1 MTKSP
6 LDPDLKVD
14 ASRDSEADA
23 PIQVH
28 RDAGV
33 VTIVLNRPTRRNA
46 LRTVDYAQLAETFR
60 DIRHT
65 VSDRV
70 VVLTGAGDHFCAGS
84 DLAGLD
90 PDLGAAETIALMRQI
105 QQTAFALHDVGK
117 PVIAAVSGYAVG
129 AGCNLALGA
138 DIIYASESA
147 KLGQIFIKRGLALDF
162 GGSYLLPRRVG
173 PGKAKM
179 LAFTGAI
186 VEASEAER
194 IGLVDFVCSPDL
206 LRDNAE
212 RLTRD
217 LTTRPS
223 LAISGIKRQID
234 RGAASTFEEAVE
246 YEILTQSLCTV
257 SGEVAAAM
265 AGHPKS

>member
-1 MTKSP
+1 MTKPPSEP
-6 LDPDLKVD
+6 NHKVD
-14 ASRDSEADA
+14 TSRDSEPDA

-46 LRTVDYAQLAETFR
+46 LRTKDYAQLGEILR

-90 PDLGAAETIALMRQI
+90 PNLGAAETIAVMRQI
-105 QQTAFALHDVGK
+105 QATALALHDVGK

-138 DIIYASESA
+138 DIVYASESA

-162 GGSYLLPRRVG
+162 GGSYLLSRRVG
-173 PGKAKM
+173 PGKAKL

-194 IGLVDFVCSPDL
+194 IGLVDFVCSPQL
-206 LRDNAE
+206 LRGHTEGLA
-212 RLTRD
+212 RD
-217 LTTRPS
+217 LAARPP
-223 LAISGIKRQID
+223 LALSGIKRQID
-234 RGAASTFEEAVE
+234 RAAASTFEEAVE
-246 YEILTQSLCTV
+246 YEILTQSLCTT
-257 SGEVAAAM
+257 SGEMAAAM
-265 AGHPKS
+265 TGHPRS

>member
-1 MTKSP
+1 MTGSP
-6 LDPDLKVD
+6 SDPNLKVD
-14 ASRDSEADA
+14 TSRDPQADA

-46 LRTVDYAQLAETFR
+46 LRTVDYAQLADVFR

-90 PDLGAAETIALMRQI
+90 PHLGAAETMTVMRQI
-105 QQTAFALHDVGK
+105 QATVIALYDVGK
-117 PVIAAVSGYAVG
+117 PVIAAVAGYAVG

-173 PGKAKM
+173 PGKAKL

-186 VEASEAER
+186 VEAAEAER
-194 IGLVDFVCSPDL
+194 IGLVDFVCGPHL
-206 LRDNAE
+206 LRDNTE
-212 RLTRD
+212 RSARD
-217 LTTRPS
+217 LATHPP
-223 LAISGIKRQID
+223 LALSGIKRQID
-234 RGAASTFEEAVE
+234 RGAASTFEEAIE
-246 YEILTQSLCTV
+246 YEILTQSLCTT
-257 SGEVAAAM
+257 SGEMAAAM
-265 AGHPKS
+265 ARNPRS